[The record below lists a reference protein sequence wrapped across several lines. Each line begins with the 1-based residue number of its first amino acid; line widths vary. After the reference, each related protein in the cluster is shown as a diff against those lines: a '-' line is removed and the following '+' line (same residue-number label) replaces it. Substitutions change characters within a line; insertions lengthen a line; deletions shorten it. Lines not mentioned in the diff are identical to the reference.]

1 MKNPFDNAAVW
12 ISGAGSGLG
21 RALTL
26 ELAHRGASVT
36 AADIDLAAAEAT
48 AASVGSG
55 VRPIQVDVTDAGA
68 VAESI
73 AQIITEHGRIDF
85 VFNNAGVGGLGGE
98 VQHFPA
104 SAWNHVIDVN
114 LRGVINGIAAA
125 YPSMVSQ
132 GRGHI
137 VNTASL
143 AGLVGIPGLTP
154 YSATKHA
161 VVGLSR
167 PLRIEAA
174 VHNVGVSVLC
184 PGGIETPIMDSENP
198 EELASHVP
206 WAPDFRRYLGKL
218 AGIKDSAGFA
228 RHALNHIA
236 RNRAVII
243 YGARPAMVARLGRF
257 APGTTALVSGREY
270 RAERTRQLR
279 EPGS

>member
-1 MKNPFDNAAVW
+1 MKNPFENAAVW

-26 ELAHRGASVT
+26 ELARRGALVT

-48 AASVGSG
+48 AASVGG
-55 VRPIQVDVTDAGA
+55 AVRAVRVDVTDPSA

-73 AQIITEHGRIDF
+73 AQVIAGHGRIDF
-85 VFNNAGVGGLGGE
+85 VFNNAGIGGLGGE

-104 SAWNHVIDVN
+104 KAWDHVIDVN

-125 YPSMVSQ
+125 YPSMVSA
-132 GRGHI
+132 GSGHI

-143 AGLVGIPGLTP
+143 AGLVGTPGMTP

-167 PLRIEAA
+167 SLRIEAA
-174 VHNVGVSVLC
+174 VHNVSVSALC
-184 PGGIETPIMDSENP
+184 PGGIETPIMDTENP
-198 EELASHVP
+198 AEIARSVP
-206 WAPDFRRYLGKL
+206 WTPDIRRYLGKL
-218 AGIKDSAGFA
+218 AGIKDAEGFA
-228 RHALNHIA
+228 HHALDHIA
-236 RNRAVII
+236 RNRAIVT

-257 APGTTALVSGREY
+257 APGMTALVGGREY
-270 RAERTRQLR
+270 RAERKRQLQ
-279 EPGS
+279 ESIS